1 MVATIQRKI
10 STRLIRKGALIEET
24 YAVMQ
29 MWDSNLSVRGN
40 LERIKHDNLIG
51 AANESWLHEITTT
64 LSSRFTDQMN
74 IAALSHLAKGGF
86 PIEQWAPCLLWYI
99 GQVDELYYSF
109 ATEWLYQEFHAGT
122 YLLRTE
128 DVKPF
133 VRQITHSRIA
143 SGGDLSDYG
152 LTRAARDLLRMA
164 ADFGLLRGSAK
175 KEFNAYHLPEDS
187 FLFLLHAFREDESNA
202 ARIVHSADWRLFLMG
217 HEDVERELFNLHQY
231 RKVHYEVA
239 GSLASLD
246 LPHKTL
252 FDCAKE
258 MVA

>member
-1 MVATIQRKI
+1 MVATTQRKI
-10 STRLIRKGALIEET
+10 STRLIRKGALIKET

-29 MWDSNLSVRGN
+29 MWDSGLSVRAN
-40 LERIKHDNLIG
+40 LDRIKRDNLIG

-64 LSSRFTDQMN
+64 LSSRFTDQMDL
-74 IAALSHLAKGGF
+74 AALSHLAKGGF
-86 PIEQWAPCLLWYI
+86 PVERWAPCLLWYI
-99 GQVDELYYSF
+99 GQVDDLYYSF
-109 ATEWLYQEFHAGT
+109 AAKWLYQEFRAGT

-133 VRQITHSRIA
+133 VKQITHGHIA
-143 SGGDLSDYG
+143 SGGDLSGYG
-152 LTRAARDLLRMA
+152 LTRASRDLLRMA
-164 ADFGLLRGSAK
+164 TDFGLLRGSAK

-187 FLFLLHAFREDESNA
+187 FLFLLYAFREDEPNA
-202 ARIVHSADWRLFLMG
+202 ARMIHSDGWRLFLMG

-239 GSLASLD
+239 GSLVSLD
-246 LPHKTL
+246 LPYKTL
-252 FDCAKE
+252 LDCAKE

>member
-1 MVATIQRKI
+1 MAATAQRKI
-10 STRLIRKGALIEET
+10 STRLIRKGALIQET

-29 MWDSNLSVRGN
+29 IWDYALSVRAN
-40 LERIKHDNLIG
+40 LDRIKHDNLIG
-51 AANESWLHEITTT
+51 AANESWLHEVTTT
-64 LSSRFTDQMN
+64 LSSRFTDHMDL
-74 IAALSHLAKGGF
+74 AALSHLAKGGF
-86 PIEQWAPCLLWYI
+86 PIERWAPCLLSYI

-109 ATEWLYQEFHAGT
+109 ATEWLYQEFRAGT
-122 YLLRTE
+122 YLVRTA

-133 VRQITHSRIA
+133 VHQLTHGRIA

-164 ADFGLLRGSAK
+164 ADFGLLSGSVK

-187 FLFLLHAFREDESNA
+187 FFFLLHAFREKESNA
-202 ARIVHSADWRLFLMG
+202 ARIVHSDGWRLFLMG

-246 LPHKTL
+246 LPHETL
-252 FDCAKE
+252 LDCAKE